1 MDIDEINTHIHKLK
15 CGSTDWQSV
24 EKLAALCTVRNELSE
39 AESRENS
46 PAPQPEPV
54 MQMEYSTRPREQ
66 QSEFVEAAS
75 AVPFSGL
82 MEVLDRHMNAIKLV
96 YPKEYELVIKKNQK
110 SVRLTVRLLDSF
122 RVFIVIF
129 SKANKAK
136 IPRNKQAINAV
147 SWDFL

>member
-1 MDIDEINTHIHKLK
+1 MDIVEINEHIRKLK
-15 CGSTDWQSV
+15 CEETNWQSV

-54 MQMEYSTRPREQ
+54 RQIQYSTRPQEL

-82 MEVLDRHMNAIKLV
+82 MEVLDRHMNAIKIA
-96 YPKEYELVIKKNQK
+96 YPKEYELVMKKIG
-110 SVRLTVRLLDSF
+110 SL
-122 RVFIVIF
+122 
-129 SKANKAK
+129 
-136 IPRNKQAINAV
+136 
-147 SWDFL
+147 

>member
-39 AESRENS
+39 TESRENR

-54 MQMEYSTRPREQ
+54 RQIEYSTRPQEP

-82 MEVLDRHMNAIKLV
+82 MEVLDKHMDSIKLV
-96 YPKEYELVIKKNQK
+96 YPKEYSSIIYRLK
-110 SVRLTVRLLDSF
+110 SM
-122 RVFIVIF
+122 
-129 SKANKAK
+129 
-136 IPRNKQAINAV
+136 
-147 SWDFL
+147 

>member
-54 MQMEYSTRPREQ
+54 RQIEYSTRPQEP

-82 MEVLDRHMNAIKLV
+82 MEVLDRHMDAIKIA
-96 YPKEYELVIKKNQK
+96 YPKEYELVMKKIG
-110 SVRLTVRLLDSF
+110 SL
-122 RVFIVIF
+122 
-129 SKANKAK
+129 
-136 IPRNKQAINAV
+136 
-147 SWDFL
+147 

>member
-1 MDIDEINTHIHKLK
+1 MDIDEINDHIHKLK

-54 MQMEYSTRPREQ
+54 RQIEYSTRPQEP

-82 MEVLDRHMNAIKLV
+82 MEVLDRHMSAIKIA
-96 YPKEYELVIKKNQK
+96 YPKEYELVMKKIG
-110 SVRLTVRLLDSF
+110 SL
-122 RVFIVIF
+122 
-129 SKANKAK
+129 
-136 IPRNKQAINAV
+136 
-147 SWDFL
+147 